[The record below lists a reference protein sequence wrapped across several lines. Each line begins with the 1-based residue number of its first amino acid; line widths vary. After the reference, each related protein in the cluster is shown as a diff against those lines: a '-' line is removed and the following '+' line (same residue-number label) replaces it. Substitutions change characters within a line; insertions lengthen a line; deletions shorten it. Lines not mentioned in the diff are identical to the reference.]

1 MTITDQI
8 RATPAED
15 GARRACLDMLQTAK
29 RRRDTADDIGTV
41 NEYQRHV
48 AFFEHRLRQLA
59 ATERFEPLAPPEPA
73 PPRAR
78 PVTFAGFCLAIASA
92 VVIAAIWRV

>member
-8 RATPAED
+8 RATQAED
-15 GARRACLDMLQTAK
+15 GARRACLNMLQTAK
-29 RRRDTADDIGTV
+29 VRRDSADDIGTV

-59 ATERFEPLAPPEPA
+59 ATDRFEPLAPPEPT
-73 PPRAR
+73 PSRSG
-78 PVTFAGFCLAIASA
+78 PVFFVALCLAISVA